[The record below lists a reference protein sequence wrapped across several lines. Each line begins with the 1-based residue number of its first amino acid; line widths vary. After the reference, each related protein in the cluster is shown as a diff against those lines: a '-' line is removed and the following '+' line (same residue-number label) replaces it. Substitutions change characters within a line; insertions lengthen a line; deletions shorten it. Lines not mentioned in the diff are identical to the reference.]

1 MTKRLSLLI
10 AVLVSSS
17 GLAQAPATGPVD
29 GIKLPPADT
38 GRVRAGMLA
47 PDFTLESFAG
57 SPFTLSAARGR
68 RNIILS
74 FYRGHW

>member
-1 MTKRLSLLI
+1 MTKGLSLLI

-17 GLAQAPATGPVD
+17 GLAQGPARGPAD
-29 GIKLPPADT
+29 GLALPPADT
-38 GRVRAGMLA
+38 GRVQAGMLA